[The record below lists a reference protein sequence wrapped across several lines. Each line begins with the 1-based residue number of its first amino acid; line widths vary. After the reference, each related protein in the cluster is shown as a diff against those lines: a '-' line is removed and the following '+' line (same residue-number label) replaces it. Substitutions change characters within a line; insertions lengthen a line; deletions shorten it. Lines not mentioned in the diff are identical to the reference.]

1 MPKPHMQ
8 PWLWHDNGLL
18 PVTHR
23 RSLQAPRR
31 GAPPTPM
38 NLLAL
43 DSSTDILSIAVA
55 RADQRWLHS
64 GAGGAQASSQL
75 LPAVRRLMAEAG
87 LAFDALDAIV
97 FGRGPGSFTG
107 LRTAC
112 AISQGLAFAARSGQ
126 GVPVLP
132 VDTLMA
138 VAEEARLQHGDMQLT
153 QVMVC
158 MDARMDE
165 VYNAP
170 YLYANG
176 QWQAQ
181 ADLSVCPPQ
190 LVQVPTGYVVVGNA
204 PAAYGER
211 LAPTAQHLPAMPTA
225 NALLNLAPALL
236 AQGLAVAAQDA
247 LPLYIRDKVAKTT
260 AEREAEKAAQ
270 AATQAATPQA

>member
-1 MPKPHMQ
+1 
-8 PWLWHDNGLL
+8 
-18 PVTHR
+18 
-23 RSLQAPRR
+23 
-31 GAPPTPM
+31 M

-43 DSSTDILSIAVA
+43 DSSTDTLSIAVA

-75 LPAVRRLMAEAG
+75 LPAVRKLMADAG

-112 AISQGLAFAARSGQ
+112 AISQGLAFAARNGQ

-138 VAEEARLQHGDMQLT
+138 VAEEARLQHGVT
-153 QVMVC
+153 QAMVC

-181 ADLSVCPPQ
+181 ADLAVCPPQ
-190 LVQVPTGYVVVGNA
+190 MVQVPADYVVVGNA
-204 PAAYGER
+204 HAAYGER
-211 LAPTAQHLPAMPTA
+211 LAPAAQHLHAMPTA
-225 NALLNLAPALL
+225 TALLNLAPALL

-260 AEREAEKAAQ
+260 AEREAEKSAQAAAAQ
-270 AATQAATPQA
+270 AATPAAAPQA

>member
-1 MPKPHMQ
+1 
-8 PWLWHDNGLL
+8 
-18 PVTHR
+18 
-23 RSLQAPRR
+23 
-31 GAPPTPM
+31 M

-55 RADQRWLHS
+55 RSGQRWLHS

-75 LPAVRRLMAEAG
+75 LPAIRTLMDEAE
-87 LAFDALDAIV
+87 LSFDALDAIV

-112 AISQGLAFAARSGQ
+112 AISQGLAFAARKGQ

-138 VAEEARLQHGDMQLT
+138 VAEEARNQHGVN

-170 YLYANG
+170 YQYTNG

-181 ADLSVCPPQ
+181 ADLAVCPPQ
-190 LVQVPTGYVVVGNA
+190 NIQVPAGFVVVGNA
-204 PAAYGER
+204 HAAYGER
-211 LAPTAQHLPAMPTA
+211 LAPAAQHLHAMPTA

-236 AQGLAVAAQDA
+236 AQGLAVAAKDA

-270 AATQAATPQA
+270 AAALAATQQA